1 MKQAASAAV
10 SRKRREMD
18 GANELDVRLQK
29 LRESGWD
36 LSTRR
41 VYTLKRR
48 GQLHSFHGEELEDVV
63 RRAEAREAGTA
74 KRPKQPTDQGEET
87 AARRLQSG
95 ERHNERRRSGR

>member
-1 MKQAASAAV
+1 
-10 SRKRREMD
+10 MD
-18 GANELDVRLQK
+18 GANELDARLQK

-63 RRAEAREAGTA
+63 RRAEASETGAA
-74 KRPKQPTDQGEET
+74 KRLKPPTEREDDTSGAQRAAGRA
-87 AARRLQSG
+87 AARAG
-95 ERHNERRRSGR
+95 MEFHNHGSPR